1 MISKQGN
8 ISKVAI
14 WKQAP
19 ITYIFKTQNYNL
31 YISFKGTPTNSKRWC
46 HSLRYK
52 VEWNSFALMVQCCP
66 WLTFRNA
73 WIIIFCWLAWWLPTV
88 IQQNKYLLSNSVET
102 ISQNYLGSYQYYLTF
117 DSLKFMSSW
126 RYKLKTEFCPLNS
139 TTSHRSLEVMT
150 VAFFPQLVSQA
161 VGGNGPGLEGSILEE
176 TLQPN
181 PRLTAKST
189 GRENNGGLPRW
200 Y

>member
-1 MISKQGN
+1 
-8 ISKVAI
+8 
-14 WKQAP
+14 
-19 ITYIFKTQNYNL
+19 
-31 YISFKGTPTNSKRWC
+31 
-46 HSLRYK
+46 
-52 VEWNSFALMVQCCP
+52 
-66 WLTFRNA
+66 
-73 WIIIFCWLAWWLPTV
+73 
-88 IQQNKYLLSNSVET
+88 
-102 ISQNYLGSYQYYLTF
+102 
-117 DSLKFMSSW
+117 MSSW

-150 VAFFPQLVSQA
+150 VAFFPELVSQA